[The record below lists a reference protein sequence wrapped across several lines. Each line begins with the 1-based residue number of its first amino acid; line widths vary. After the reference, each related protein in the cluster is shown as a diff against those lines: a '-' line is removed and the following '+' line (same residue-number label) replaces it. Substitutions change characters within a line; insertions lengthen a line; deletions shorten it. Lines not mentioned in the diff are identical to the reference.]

1 MCSKGKLSE
10 ENGITKGMKL
20 VNNIAALGRCFISD
34 QFDNILK
41 IFKNHGGILSYQ
53 IVQ

>member
-1 MCSKGKLSE
+1 
-10 ENGITKGMKL
+10 MKL

-41 IFKNHGGILSYQ
+41 IFKNAALEDDKSMKFSFKWTFN
-53 IVQ
+53 